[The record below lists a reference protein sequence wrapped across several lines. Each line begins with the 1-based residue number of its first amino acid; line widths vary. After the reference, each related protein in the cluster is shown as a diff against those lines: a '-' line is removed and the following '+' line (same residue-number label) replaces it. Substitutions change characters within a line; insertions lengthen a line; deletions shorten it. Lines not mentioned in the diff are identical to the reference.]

1 MNDRFEGEF
10 AVYIRSTA
18 FGVNVDP
25 GGGQLVGE
33 AEFLPPYLLSAQSL
47 GVPAISR
54 GR

>member
-1 MNDRFEGEF
+1 MIDLKESLQFKIDWI
-10 AVYIRSTA
+10 V

-33 AEFLPPYLLSAQSL
+33 TEFLPPYLLSAQSL